1 LQKDQMIWSFVDKT
15 RGVIPPAD
23 NIELFSLGA
32 LLVNLSLDSRYRE
45 LVDIQKLLRA
55 ESNAHQELIQIL
67 KKIETEI
74 PYFKDVLN
82 HLSVLEKLGSTH
94 ITRFFYELSSY
105 YFNSKEEIIKW
116 LDRSFELIEEAS
128 GRVGAEYTTPDS
140 INKIA
145 INILNPVK
153 GSIYD
158 GTSGYGSG
166 LLEAKRNAWKQNNSL
181 SLYGQEINKSAWAIS
196 KIRLFVA
203 GEEENQIIN
212 DDVLNNPGFVIE
224 NELKKFDYVYMDA
237 PFALTINNYDSLVND
252 QYNRF
257 FYGLPPRSKGD
268 YAFISQALASLNE
281 KGKGVI
287 VVTAGALFRG
297 GAEGKIRKNIILSDT
312 IEAVISL
319 PSGLYSST
327 SIPVNLIV
335 FNKNKV
341 EERKNKILFI
351 QANELYTEKGRMK
364 RVLSEEAIQ
373 QITDAFQ
380 SGTEINEFSKFVHHS
395 DLIEDN
401 LNVSRYI
408 FQNELELEDF
418 GTVSF
423 NIKALDEI
431 HGIELKDIATMFRGF
446 NVGAKNKESSDGKY
460 RIVRLSDVQ
469 DGKILMDTIS
479 RYDIENN
486 AKVGMYELKE
496 GDVILSIRGNSLKAA
511 VVPEDD
517 EDLLLSQNFIGIRCK
532 KDLNPDYLKVFLESP
547 LGQYL
552 LSNKM
557 SGTAIPTLS
566 KKDIETLAIPLPT
579 IKEQEEMMDVYKKK
593 EDYVESERARLEKE
607 LMQLKIQTYE
617 KMGIEDVFSIKQ

>member
-1 LQKDQMIWSFVDKT
+1 MIWSFVDKT

>member
-1 LQKDQMIWSFVDKT
+1 MIWSFVDKT

-617 KMGIEDVFSIKQ
+617 KMGINDVFSIKQ

>member
-1 LQKDQMIWSFVDKT
+1 MIWSFVDKT

-268 YAFISQALASLNE
+268 YAFISQALASLSE